1 MAANFQQQQMMS
13 NCMQNNMAAG
23 GNVICRTTYQSPH
36 QQQYANPPTGYHHF
50 APPPMYPTGP
60 GGMMKMSMQQPQTQ
74 NMMMN
79 QANSSGDGIF
89 QHNGGNIHQQLA
101 TPSMLGQSQSAPTSP
116 SSTSAIQQCS
126 SQMDGINP
134 GQHPLSM
141 ANVRQQQ
148 LQQQWA
154 QPLNRHFSASPDGME
169 VPNICV
175 TGTDGSLDV
184 DCFQV

>member
-1 MAANFQQQQMMS
+1 MTANFQQQIMP
-13 NCMQNNMAAG
+13 NCMQNNMAADG
-23 GNVICRTTYQSPH
+23 SVICRATYQSP
-36 QQQYANPPTGYHHF
+36 QQQYANPSTGYYPF
-50 APPPMYPTGP
+50 APPPMYSTGP
-60 GGMMKMSMQQPQTQ
+60 SGMMKMQQTQ
-74 NMMMN
+74 NMMMMMN
-79 QANSSGDGIF
+79 TGGGDRIV
-89 QHNGGNIHQQLA
+89 QHNGGNIHQQQLA
-101 TPSMLGQSQSAPTSP
+101 TPSVLGQSQSAPTSP
-116 SSTSAIQQCS
+116 SSISTIQQCS
-126 SQMDGINP
+126 SQQMYGNSP
-134 GQHPLSM
+134 GGQHPLSV

>member
-1 MAANFQQQQMMS
+1 MTSNFQQQQMMS
-13 NCMQNNMAAG
+13 NCMQNNMAADG
-23 GNVICRTTYQSPH
+23 SVICRATTYQSP
-36 QQQYANPPTGYHHF
+36 QQQYSNPPTGYYPF
-50 APPPMYPTGP
+50 APPPMYSTGP
-60 GGMMKMSMQQPQTQ
+60 SGMMKMQQTQ
-74 NMMMN
+74 NMMMMN
-79 QANSSGDGIF
+79 TGGCDGIL
-89 QHNGGNIHQQLA
+89 QHNGGNIHQQQLA
-101 TPSMLGQSQSAPTSP
+101 TPSVLGQSQSAPTSP
-116 SSTSAIQQCS
+116 SSISAIQQCS
-126 SQMDGINP
+126 SQQMDGNSP
-134 GQHPLSM
+134 GGQHPLSV